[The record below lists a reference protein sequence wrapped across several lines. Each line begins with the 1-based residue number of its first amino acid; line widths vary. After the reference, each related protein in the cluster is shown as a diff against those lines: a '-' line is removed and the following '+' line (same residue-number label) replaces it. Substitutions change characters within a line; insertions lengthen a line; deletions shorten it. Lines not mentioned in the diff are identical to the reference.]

1 VQVVVGETLA
11 ALPVLEIDG
20 PFMSPKLYSCAAS
33 RAFCVMKGS
42 IVFLDLPVLELP
54 DQRFDPLNDLSM
66 AGVGYGALFGPMQFG
81 ESDRASPQRY
91 LSPPLPSHFIGI
103 LANIRLEEN
112 SNTART
118 ARTVFVLR
126 PIFVKTALLKKI

>member
-1 VQVVVGETLA
+1 
-11 ALPVLEIDG
+11 
-20 PFMSPKLYSCAAS
+20 
-33 RAFCVMKGS
+33 
-42 IVFLDLPVLELP
+42 
-54 DQRFDPLNDLSM
+54 
-66 AGVGYGALFGPMQFG
+66 MQFG

-118 ARTVFVLR
+118 
-126 PIFVKTALLKKI
+126 